1 MLQKAPDQAN
11 TSHSNSAEVLETV
24 WNDKEEE
31 YTREEIK
38 EMTHSS
44 GEGAEKKNREC
55 MNAVEKVSTSE

>member
-1 MLQKAPDQAN
+1 MFQKTPDRAD

-31 YTREEIK
+31 YTREEMK

-44 GEGAEKKNREC
+44 GEGAKKKNRDVVC
-55 MNAVEKVSTSE
+55 KVSTSE